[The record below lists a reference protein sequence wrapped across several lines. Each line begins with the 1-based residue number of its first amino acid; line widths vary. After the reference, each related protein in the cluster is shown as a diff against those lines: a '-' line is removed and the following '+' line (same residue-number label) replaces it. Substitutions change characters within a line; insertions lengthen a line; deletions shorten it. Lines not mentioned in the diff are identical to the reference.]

1 MFHSTTT
8 LPGFSLC
15 THCHVVRASNQ
26 FTYFKFIFQIHYLL
40 YLFCIVNVHRG
51 LAPDHRIT
59 MPLQPESP
67 SLCVK
72 TDAFHIFFFWIYIIY
87 PKIPASIHPTSFGLA
102 LNCILSD
109 RPSPSFWHSDC
120 PFVSSFLCLICVP
133 CNAIKRAYV
142 RHYDCILTN
151 KRRSN
156 RCFFVCVVCGYLI
169 VLIEH
174 VIKKLNVE
182 VAMSS

>member
-1 MFHSTTT
+1 MFHSTT

-51 LAPDHRIT
+51 LAPDHCIT

-72 TDAFHIFFFWIYIIY
+72 TDAFHIFFFGYISYIQKY
-87 PKIPASIHPTSFGLA
+87 QHLFTLP
-102 LNCILSD
+102 ILVWLST
-109 RPSPSFWHSDC
+109 RPSPSFCLLDC

-156 RCFFVCVVCGYLI
+156 RCFCVCVVCGYLI
-169 VLIEH
+169 VLIEQ
-174 VIKKLNVE
+174 VIKKLK
-182 VAMSS
+182 